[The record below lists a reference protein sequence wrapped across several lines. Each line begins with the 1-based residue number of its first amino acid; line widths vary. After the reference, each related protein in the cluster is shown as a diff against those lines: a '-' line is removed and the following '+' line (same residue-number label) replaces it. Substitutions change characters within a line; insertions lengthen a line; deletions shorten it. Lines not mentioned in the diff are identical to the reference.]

1 MPPPSS
7 KAQDDTSEAPNN
19 VHFDREVKVMSMF
32 CDNAKTYIQLSSAAL
47 VLTLTFVRQ
56 ILHVPDDKNIAN
68 IWMMLMWGCFL
79 LAVLAGAFYQYLAVK
94 YLQGLANSEAG
105 NEWEWLQPG
114 VIYAVMLAAF
124 YGGAVVFTVYAIS
137 RLT

>member
-1 MPPPSS
+1 MPPPSP
-7 KAQDDTSEAPNN
+7 KARDAASEAPNKDD
-19 VHFDREVKVMSMF
+19 FDREQKVMSMF

-68 IWMMLMWGCFL
+68 LWMMLMWGCFL
-79 LAVLAGAFYQYLAVK
+79 LAVLSGAFYQYLAVK
-94 YLQGLANSEAG
+94 HLEGLADPDAG
-105 NEWEWLQPG
+105 KEWDWLQPG
-114 VIYAVMLAAF
+114 IIYAVMLAAF

-137 RLT
+137 RLK

>member
-1 MPPPSS
+1 MPPPSP
-7 KAQDDTSEAPNN
+7 KAQDAASEAPNKDD
-19 VHFDREVKVMSMF
+19 FDREQKVMSMF

-79 LAVLAGAFYQYLAVK
+79 LAVLSGAFYQYLAVK
-94 YLQGLANSEAG
+94 YLEGLADPEAG
-105 NEWEWLQPG
+105 KEWEWLRPG
-114 VIYAVMLAAF
+114 TIYAVMLAAF